1 MGVGY
6 PLDLVIC
13 SALGVDMYDCVYP
26 TRTAR
31 FGVALVPTGTLR
43 LRHHE
48 FTLDM
53 RVLDEECTCQACTG
67 NYSRQ
72 RLQQLLKASNPLAV
86 QLLSLHNITY
96 MMQLV
101 REMRQAILE
110 NRYPDYCRSFV
121 KNHYPDGAEA
131 VPKWV
136 VEALSAAGIEL

>member
-6 PLDLVIC
+6 PLDLVVC

-43 LRHHE
+43 VRHRE
-48 FTLDM
+48 FTGDTS
-53 RVLDEECTCQACTG
+53 VLDDDCTCQACSG
-67 NYSRQ
+67 GYSRS
-72 RLQQLLKASNPLAV
+72 RLQQLFKAGNPLAI

-96 MMQLV
+96 MMRLV
-101 REMRQAILE
+101 REMREAILE

-121 KNHYPDGAEA
+121 RQHF
-131 VPKWV
+131 PKGDTPQWV
-136 VEALSAAGIEL
+136 RDALAAADIQL